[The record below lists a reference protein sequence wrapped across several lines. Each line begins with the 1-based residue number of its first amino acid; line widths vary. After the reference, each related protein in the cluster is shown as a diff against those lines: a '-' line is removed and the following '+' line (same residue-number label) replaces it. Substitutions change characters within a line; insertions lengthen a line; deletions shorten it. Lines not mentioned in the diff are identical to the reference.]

1 MSSTRIRRWLPYLV
15 VPFSFVRSLTHTFH
29 FFPRFYSDEDCAE
42 GLYCYKRDHGTPHV
56 PGCLGEPTSDGKDF
70 CVSNAYRWSEGGPN
84 VDHLL
89 IEGVPTDHP
98 TYTFQNPVHFMGLLQ
113 DYYGDGIGE
122 TNRRDAE
129 YETSAI
135 LEHYFYHPNTAP
147 FVCIRLMQRAGF
159 SNPSPRYVEACSNA
173 FRTGTYTTSGGISFG
188 SGKYGDLAATA
199 AAIHLDREANSPV
212 LDLEPG
218 FGALRE
224 PLLKPIGL
232 MRALEYNHAPRENF
246 AELWFLRNRFGQE
259 PYEFPSVFSYF
270 LPEYIPS
277 STPASTASHVSPES
291 MLLDMPS
298 SIDMLNGLFSLV
310 KYGLNDCVSEAGFSR
325 YPGYGSCY
333 DNGLYERA
341 TGVMEWLPASTN
353 ATDFID
359 EYATLLTA
367 GRLSSET
374 RQKLKEIYDAELY
387 NTECSQASA
396 YRQKDY
402 RGFLN
407 VTKKGYEC
415 QKWTEQT
422 PNAHTR
428 TPDRYPDAGLGDH
441 NYCRN
446 PDSRSGGAYC
456 YVNSAET
463 NRDYCDVPTCGDEH
477 SARRLVLQAL
487 LTTPEFHSTA
497 PIKPAA
503 NKDRPAPVPAPP
515 TGNDYKAIVYLFFSG
530 GADTFK

>member
-1 MSSTRIRRWLPYLV
+1 M
-15 VPFSFVRSLTHTFH
+15 FCSLL
-29 FFPRFYSDEDCAE
+29 RFYSDEDCAE
-42 GLYCYKRDHGTPHV
+42 GLYCYMRDNPTPHV
-56 PGCLGEPTSDGKDF
+56 PGCLGEPTSDRRDF

-89 IEGVPTDHP
+89 IEGIPTDHP
-98 TYTFQNPVHFMGLLQ
+98 TYSFPNPVHFMGLLQ
-113 DYYGDGIGE
+113 DYSGDGIGE

-159 SNPSPRYVEACSNA
+159 SNPSPRYVQACSNA
-173 FRTGTYTTSGGISFG
+173 FRTGDYTTSGGVSFG

-246 AELWFLRNRFGQE
+246 AELYFLRNRFGQE
-259 PYEFPSVFSYF
+259 PYEFPTVFSYF

-277 STPASTASHVSPES
+277 STPVSVASHVSPES

-310 KYGLNDCVSEAGFSR
+310 KYGLNDCVSSAGFAR
-325 YPGYGSCY
+325 YPGYGSCN

-341 TGVMEWLPASTN
+341 TGVMDWLPVSTN
-353 ATDFID
+353 VTEFID

-367 GRLSSET
+367 GRLSPES
-374 RQKLKEIYDAELY
+374 RLKLKEIYDAELY

-396 YRQKDY
+396 YRQTDY
-402 RGFLN
+402 RGSLS
-407 VTKKGYEC
+407 VSKKGYEC

-428 TPDRYPDAGLGDH
+428 TPENYPDAGLGDH

-446 PDSRSGGAYC
+446 PDNRSGGAYC
-456 YVNSAET
+456 YVNTAEDD
-463 NRDYCDVPTCGDEH
+463 RDDCDVPTCGDEQ

-515 TGNDYKAIVYLFFSG
+515 SGNDYKAIVYLFFGG
-530 GADTFK
+530 GADTWK

>member
-1 MSSTRIRRWLPYLV
+1 M
-15 VPFSFVRSLTHTFH
+15 
-29 FFPRFYSDEDCAE
+29 
-42 GLYCYKRDHGTPHV
+42 
-56 PGCLGEPTSDGKDF
+56 
-70 CVSNAYRWSEGGPN
+70 
-84 VDHLL
+84 
-89 IEGVPTDHP
+89 
-98 TYTFQNPVHFMGLLQ
+98 
-113 DYYGDGIGE
+113 
-122 TNRRDAE
+122 
-129 YETSAI
+129 
-135 LEHYFYHPNTAP
+135 
-147 FVCIRLMQRAGF
+147 
-159 SNPSPRYVEACSNA
+159 
-173 FRTGTYTTSGGISFG
+173 
-188 SGKYGDLAATA
+188 
-199 AAIHLDREANSPV
+199 

-232 MRALEYNHAPRENF
+232 MRALEYADAPRENF
-246 AELWFLRNRFGQE
+246 AELWFTRNRFGQE
-259 PYEFPSVFSYF
+259 PYEFPTVFSYF

-277 STPASTASHVSPES
+277 SAPASSASHVSPES

-310 KYGLNDCVSEAGFSR
+310 KYGLTDCYSGSGFSQ
-325 YPGYGSCY
+325 YPGYGSCN

-341 TGVMEWLPASTN
+341 SGVMEWLPLSTN
-353 ATDFID
+353 VTDFID

-367 GRLSSET
+367 GRLSPESREKI
-374 RQKLKEIYDAELY
+374 REIHDAELY

-407 VTKKGYEC
+407 VTKKGFEC

-428 TPDRYPDAGLGDH
+428 TPERYPDAGLGDH

-446 PDSRSGGAYC
+446 PDGRSGGAYC

-463 NRDYCDVPTCGDEH
+463 DRDYCDVPTCGDEH
-477 SARRLVLQAL
+477 SARRLALQAI

-503 NKDRPAPVPAPP
+503 NKDRPAPTAAAPS
-515 TGNDYKAIVYLFFSG
+515 GNEYKAVVYLFFSG